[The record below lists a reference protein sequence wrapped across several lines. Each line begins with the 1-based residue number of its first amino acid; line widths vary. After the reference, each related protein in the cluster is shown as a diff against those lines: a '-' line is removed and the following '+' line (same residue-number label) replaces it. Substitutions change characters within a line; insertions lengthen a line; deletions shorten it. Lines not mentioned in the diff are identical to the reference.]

1 LKQTVGFIY
10 AHPDDETFLSACLIR
25 QLADQGFEP
34 VLLLATKGDAGNKNG
49 DFSHLNRAELAD
61 VREEEMRK
69 AAVIMGISAVEYLG
83 YSDGMLNTAD
93 PTEFTQRVIA
103 YINKYKLK
111 IIFTFPED
119 GGNGHPDHITISQIT
134 TKAVLS
140 GKCPTVQKLYY
151 IASTAWLESGRRSSY
166 RIDTEPQWEMKA
178 EALRAHKSQIFAIE
192 RYFGKLE
199 HFPESRRFES
209 FVLCW
214 ERGNFWPDQQEMSIF
229 DRIPSAYS

>member
-1 LKQTVGFIY
+1 LKQKVGFIY

-25 QLADQGFEP
+25 QLADEEFQP

-49 DFSHLNRAELAD
+49 EFSHLNREELAE
-61 VREEEMRK
+61 VREEEMRR
-69 AAVIMGISAVEYLG
+69 AALIMGISAVEYLG
-83 YSDGMLNTAD
+83 YLDGQLNQAD
-93 PTEFTQRVIA
+93 PAEFTQRVIS

-140 GKCPTVQKLYY
+140 GQCPSVQKLYY
-151 IASTAWLESGRRSSY
+151 VASTAWLEAGRLPAYS
-166 RIDTEPQWEMKA
+166 IDTEPQWEMKA
-178 EALRAHKSQIFAIE
+178 AALRAHRSQIFAIE
-192 RYFGKLE
+192 RYFGKLD
-199 HFPESRRFES
+199 HFPESRRYES

-214 ERGNFWPDQQEMSIF
+214 ERGNFWPEHQEKSIF
-229 DRIPSAYS
+229 DRISPDYS